1 MLCKKCGNEIK
12 DVAVFSAHCGAPV
25 EQKVMGMGTNPLP
38 GGINGIPSLGTQTG
52 GGASVADGNS
62 NRRFMRIGGAVAV
75 LVLVLVG
82 GLGIG
87 LHFGKGDSGSTES
100 GDKEPKEVSE
110 STEEK
115 EEESLVRTWE
125 GEYELLYIYWWQGT
139 ESGLYSGLSY
149 DDDIAELKEM
159 EMEMEGFGEPLSAVA
174 NALLSAKVPGFLE
187 FSKDDTWKLHVDED
201 DFYNVFAEVCFEMF
215 SAMDADTRNEV
226 IEEADWIAFM
236 NAPKAERGKVMKE
249 LVFDKEQQEEL
260 QRLFKRAVWS
270 GSYTVNEEEG
280 EIELT
285 ITEAMGE
292 EKSEKV
298 LLEYQVEDGKLS
310 LEVQEDESGIMEP
323 WQEMGFFDKKLSG
336 K

>member
-1 MLCKKCGNEIK
+1 
-12 DVAVFSAHCGAPV
+12 
-25 EQKVMGMGTNPLP
+25 
-38 GGINGIPSLGTQTG
+38 
-52 GGASVADGNS
+52 
-62 NRRFMRIGGAVAV
+62 
-75 LVLVLVG
+75 
-82 GLGIG
+82 
-87 LHFGKGDSGSTES
+87 
-100 GDKEPKEVSE
+100 
-110 STEEK
+110 
-115 EEESLVRTWE
+115 
-125 GEYELLYIYWWQGT
+125 
-139 ESGLYSGLSY
+139 
-149 DDDIAELKEM
+149 
-159 EMEMEGFGEPLSAVA
+159 
-174 NALLSAKVPGFLE
+174 
-187 FSKDDTWKLHVDED
+187 
-201 DFYNVFAEVCFEMF
+201 MF